1 MVYIEELL
9 IAMTDLLKIDRIGAR
24 NMPRSHEHKRLDD
37 DATGR

>member
-9 IAMTDLLKIDRIGAR
+9 IVMTDLLKFVRICAR
-24 NMPRSHEHKRLDD
+24 NVPRLHEHKRLDD